1 MISMRAM
8 TIASILAFACA
19 AFAADPARGDGR
31 IEKIRT
37 LYKAAQELACEDDEE
52 CGGTVHRLRM
62 ATTLAAIGL
71 QVTDVRFYHTSWQAA
86 PERDPYLM
94 DHSLKLVAV
103 NYNIAGSVTCRIEY
117 LYDEKGE
124 PVFYYWQEKS
134 GYGEKPVVSEKRY
147 YFQNGKLIRVVM
159 DVKGDG
165 GAPRVCTLSSNFKAN
180 DVADAK
186 VMHAKALKYRG
197 LFKTI
202 LQAEQWK

>member
-1 MISMRAM
+1 MITMR
-8 TIASILAFACA
+8 TITVALSLAITFSVIA
-19 AFAADPARGDGR
+19 AVPARGDGR
-31 IEKIRT
+31 IENIRA
-37 LYKAAQELACEDDEE
+37 LYKTARELACENEDA

-62 ATTLAAIGL
+62 ATTLPAIGL
-71 QVTDVRFYHTSWQAA
+71 QVTDVRFYHASWQAA

-94 DHSLKLVAV
+94 DHALKMVAV
-103 NYNIAGSVTCRIEY
+103 TYNVAGSVSCRIEY

-147 YFQNGKLIRVVM
+147 YFHNGKLIRVVM

-165 GAPRVCTLSSNFKAN
+165 SAPPAYAHSSNFQAK

-186 VMHAKALKYRG
+186 LAHGKALRYRG
-197 LFKTI
+197 LFRTI

>member
-1 MISMRAM
+1 MITMRTMAVALLPAI
-8 TIASILAFACA
+8 TFPLITAV
-19 AFAADPARGDGR
+19 PARGDDR
-31 IEKIRT
+31 IEKIRA
-37 LYKAAQELACEDDEE
+37 LYKDAQELACENEDE

-62 ATTLAAIGL
+62 ATTLPAIGL

-94 DHSLKLVAV
+94 DSALKMVSV
-103 NYNIAGSVTCRIEY
+103 TYNIAGSVTFLIEY

-124 PVFYYWQEKS
+124 PVFYYRQEKS

-147 YFQNGKLIRVVM
+147 YFQNGRLIRVVR
-159 DVKGDG
+159 GDSG
-165 GAPRVCTLSSNFKAN
+165 DESAPRTFTQLSSFQAK

-186 VMHAKALKYRG
+186 LAHGKALRYRG